1 MSGLLIGILSARTI
15 SGLLS
20 GLGGWQT
27 VYRVVAGVMV
37 LAAVALWRALPA
49 VPGRPG
55 QRWGA
60 TVASLAGV
68 ARAFPRLRTRA
79 LLGGL
84 TFAGASLVL
93 STMSLLL
100 TGPPFGLDDAEIG
113 LVSLVGVAGALLANF
128 VGRAVDR
135 GWSRQ
140 VNIACLAALFLA
152 WLLFTSLGAHLLV
165 AFVLAMVLLDM
176 GLQGVHVSNHA
187 IVQGLSDTARTRVT
201 SVYMTGYFLGG
212 ATGSIVASLLWH
224 IAAWPAVCAAGFVFL
239 ALTVAALRLDARTD
253 APDETPAHSPRPI
266 H

>member
-93 STMSLLL
+93 STMSLLP
-100 TGPPFGLDDAEIG
+100 TGPPSVWTTRRS
-113 LVSLVGVAGALLANF
+113 VSSVWSESRVRCWLTSSAGQST
-128 VGRAVDR
+128 VDGVDR
-135 GWSRQ
+135 
-140 VNIACLAALFLA
+140 
-152 WLLFTSLGAHLLV
+152 
-165 AFVLAMVLLDM
+165 
-176 GLQGVHVSNHA
+176 
-187 IVQGLSDTARTRVT
+187 
-201 SVYMTGYFLGG
+201 
-212 ATGSIVASLLWH
+212 
-224 IAAWPAVCAAGFVFL
+224 
-239 ALTVAALRLDARTD
+239 
-253 APDETPAHSPRPI
+253 
-266 H
+266 